1 MAFGNIDSPSLHPDN
16 PLMDL
21 RQLFLEFFGTVGLGS
36 ATVFVLFGVVR
47 LRTPRRS
54 AVLIPHKP
62 SR

>member
-1 MAFGNIDSPSLHPDN
+1 
-16 PLMDL
+16 MDL